1 MVDRLVIEVREKQLR
16 FTSLGTNYQLDPW
29 KLVEETFLPEY
40 PNDFPFFR
48 RSPRIHLK
56 EPANEIEI
64 LAPKPKETEGRNDLL
79 KTIVPPLGMVVL
91 SGATSFLSGGNPIM
105 MLSMGGASLLTAGF
119 SVSSYLTNKKETNK
133 RGTGNHLPP
142 VYASKKIR
150 TEQAAAK
157 TKRSVSVYE
166 SFYR

>member
-40 PNDFPFFR
+40 PDDFPFFR

-105 MLSMGGASLLTAGF
+105 MRAW
-119 SVSSYLTNKKETNK
+119 VV
-133 RGTGNHLPP
+133 R
-142 VYASKKIR
+142 VY
-150 TEQAAAK
+150 
-157 TKRSVSVYE
+157 
-166 SFYR
+166 